1 MNKILQFAK
10 YLLYV
15 ICFILIFVFIKK
27 YDLSF
32 KESYTTK
39 VTIGFIILL
48 SLLFISF
55 ILNII
60 DLIKLKKLIKLKGYN
75 FLTIIDLLS
84 LIIILL
90 ITCYSKF
97 IISNSLRQY
106 AFRYYDIYGYKYF
119 LFYANFISI
128 LFIINIVYYFVNIKK
143 CK

>member
-1 MNKILQFAK
+1 MNKILNYTK

-15 ICFILIFVFIKK
+15 LCFALIVIFIKK
-27 YDLSF
+27 YDITF
-32 KESYTTK
+32 KSSYSTRF
-39 VTIGFIILL
+39 TIGLIILL
-48 SLLFISF
+48 ILLFTTF

-60 DLIKLKKLIKLKGYN
+60 DLIKFKKIRKLKGYN
-75 FLTIIDLLS
+75 FLTIIDLIS
-84 LIIILL
+84 LIVILV

>member
-32 KESYTTK
+32 KESYTTR

-48 SLLFISF
+48 SLLFITF

-84 LIIILL
+84 LII
-90 ITCYSKF
+90 KP
-97 IISNSLRQY
+97 
-106 AFRYYDIYGYKYF
+106 F
-119 LFYANFISI
+119 LVKK
-128 LFIINIVYYFVNIKK
+128 IINIKISN
-143 CK
+143 